1 MERRERS
8 DRSGISTAKSE
19 FVWGDATEGAVGAVA
34 VVVLAVRV
42 GVGSGVSHVL
52 EFFHVQ
58 KFVPEAAVEAFGV
71 AVLPRAAR
79 FNVKRLDA
87 QRGQPLLNRLG
98 DKLRSIVAPNVLG
111 HAIDGKELSQAINYV
126 LAGHVS

>member
-58 KFVPEAAVEAFGV
+58 QFVPEAAVEAFGV
-71 AVLPRAAR
+71 AVLPRR
-79 FNVKRLDA
+79 RSKGSKEIKGVR
-87 QRGQPLLNRLG
+87 PLCL
-98 DKLRSIVAPNVLG
+98 VLG
-111 HAIDGKELSQAINYV
+111 GNEPAGGRGGGWLSPV
-126 LAGHVS
+126 